1 MPEKYP
7 KVKCSK
13 CDRDVPSNN
22 LKRHLNTCI
31 GKKECE
37 VCKKEFTPPNT
48 KKGREQRT
56 CSRSCSNSLFR
67 SGENNPN
74 WKKEAYRTTCFHHH
88 GKKCVVCDEEKIVS
102 VHHLNEDHSDNRPE
116 NLIPLCPTHHQY
128 FHSRYRYEVEPIIQ
142 SYLRGWIKTNGEAT
156 YGIN

>member
-1 MPEKYP
+1 MPEKYS
-7 KVKCSK
+7 KVKCPK
-13 CDRDVPSNN
+13 CERSVGTNMI
-22 LKRHLNTCI
+22 KRHSKVCI

-37 VCKKEFTPPNT
+37 VCKKVFIPENT
-48 KKGREQRT
+48 KYGRKQRT

-74 WKKEAYRTTCFHHH
+74 WKQDAYRTTCFHHH

-142 SYLRGWIKTNGEAT
+142 SYLEDWSLRSVG
-156 YGIN
+156 